1 MTDKLSPL
9 DSVHRELGAKMVPF
23 GGWVM
28 PLNYPTGTLA
38 EHGACRQSAVVF
50 DVSHLGTVR
59 VSGPGAKAALQRAL
73 TNDLDKIGP
82 GRCQYTHSLTED
94 GSVADDIIVWWR
106 SEDVFDVM
114 PNASNTERICAA
126 LEEAAAG
133 QEITVADVTA
143 ERAILA
149 VQGPQ
154 ARTMLEAVMP
164 EAAGVGRFRIL
175 ESSFD
180 GTPIVVAGTGYTGE
194 DGLEIAVPVERAA
207 EVWRAVTSVGIEPAG
222 LGARDTLRLEAGLP
236 LHGHELGEGITTL
249 NADLEWVV
257 SWTKGDFT
265 GRAALAAQK
274 EAGVSPILR
283 GLSVEGKRPPR
294 AGMDVYLGGTKVG
307 TLSSGNISP
316 VLGHGIAMAFLD
328 PSVALGDAVEIDV
341 RGTRVPAEVV
351 ERPFVKR

>member
-23 GGWVM
+23 GGWEM

-126 LEEAAAG
+126 LREAAAG
-133 QEITVADVTA
+133 EEITVEDVTA
-143 ERAILA
+143 ERAVLA

-154 ARTMLEAVMP
+154 AREMLAAVMP
-164 EAAGVGRFRIL
+164 EAAGVGRFRL
-175 ESSFD
+175 VESTFD

-207 EVWRAVTSVGIEPAG
+207 EVWRAITGVGIEPAG
-222 LGARDTLRLEAGLP
+222 LGARDTLRLEAGLS

-257 SWTKGDFT
+257 SWTKGDFV
-265 GRAALAAQK
+265 GRKALAAQK
-274 EAGVSPILR
+274 AAGVSPVLR
-283 GLSVEGKRPPR
+283 GLAVEGKRPPR
-294 AGMDVYLGGTKVG
+294 AGMDVYAGDTKVG

-316 VLGHGIAMAFLD
+316 VLGHGIALAFLD
-328 PSVALGDAVEIDV
+328 PSVSIGDAVDVDV
-341 RGTRVPAEVV
+341 RGARVRATVV

>member
-9 DSVHRELGAKMVPF
+9 DSVHRDLGAKMVPF
-23 GGWVM
+23 GGWEM

-59 VSGPGAKAALQRAL
+59 VSGPGAKAALQRTL

-114 PNASNTERICAA
+114 PNASNTDRICTA
-126 LEEAAAG
+126 LREAAAG
-133 QEITVADVTA
+133 DEITVEDVTA
-143 ERAILA
+143 ERAVLA

-154 ARTMLEAVMP
+154 ARTMLAAVMP
-164 EAAGVGRFRIL
+164 EAAGVGRFRIV

-180 GTPIVVAGTGYTGE
+180 GTPIVAAGTGYTGE
-194 DGLEIAVPVERAA
+194 DGLELAVPVDRAA
-207 EVWRAVTSVGIEPAG
+207 EVWRAITGVGIEPAG

-257 SWTKGDFT
+257 SWTKGDFV
-265 GRAALAAQK
+265 GRDALVAQK
-274 EAGVSPILR
+274 AAGVTPILR
-283 GLSVEGKRPPR
+283 GLTVEGKRPPR
-294 AGMDVYLGGTKVG
+294 AGMDVYVGDTRVG

-316 VLGHGIAMAFLD
+316 MLGHGIALAFLD
-328 PSVALGDAVEIDV
+328 PSITVGDAVEIDV
-341 RGTRVPAEVV
+341 RGTRVPAAVV